1 MQKLYNG
8 KTQKEWIEQLSE
20 SLYNAMFFLNDGKI
34 QDKTKNIN
42 IYFDNDGNILSD
54 YAVNTLKESKR
65 EYGYISNVIKRLF
78 NVNDDWEENC
88 ISIDS
93 EFICQLLFFMNRE
106 DILSTIKDMMNCLC
120 K

>member
-78 NVNDDWEENC
+78 NV
-88 ISIDS
+88 
-93 EFICQLLFFMNRE
+93 L
-106 DILSTIKDMMNCLC
+106 
-120 K
+120 